1 MPASLSYRHLIST
14 KSNTFNASNDNIS
27 VVGDDASSVDHDMV
41 YNAVAVVV
49 VDHGNDVLDHD
60 NQVSEV
66 ASAYL
71 YGDDS
76 TDRDQNLILHRDKA
90 QHLLKEHHREE

>member
-1 MPASLSYRHLIST
+1 M
-14 KSNTFNASNDNIS
+14 
-27 VVGDDASSVDHDMV
+27 GDDASSVDYDTV

-66 ASAYL
+66 ALAYL
-71 YGDDS
+71 YGDHS
-76 TDRDQNLILHRDKA
+76 ADRDQHLILHRDKA

>member
-1 MPASLSYRHLIST
+1 MPASFYAGILFQQ

-27 VVGDDASSVDHDMV
+27 VVDEDASSVDHDMV

-71 YGDDS
+71 YGDHS

-90 QHLLKEHHREE
+90 QHLL